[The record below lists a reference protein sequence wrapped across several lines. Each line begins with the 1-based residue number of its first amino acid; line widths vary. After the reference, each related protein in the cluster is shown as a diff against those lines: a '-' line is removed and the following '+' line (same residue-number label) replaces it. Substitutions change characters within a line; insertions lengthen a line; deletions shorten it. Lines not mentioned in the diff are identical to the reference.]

1 MERLLSDLILLT
13 YKTMKIINKKIDE
26 LKPAEYNPRK
36 IGNKEKMEL
45 TKSLK
50 RFDFVQPI
58 VVNINKKRFNVI
70 VGGHQKVKIAK
81 ELGHKTV
88 PCVEVD
94 LDAKTE
100 KELNLRLNKNGGEFD
115 QNLLANLDADLL
127 REVGFLDKEINK
139 IASQN
144 EDSIAQEEEFTSE
157 ILEENNYLVF
167 TFDNSIDWL
176 TIEDKFGLK
185 SVNAKDSK
193 EDYRR
198 KGIGRVIDGKKLL
211 ELL

>member
-1 MERLLSDLILLT
+1 
-13 YKTMKIINKKIDE
+13 MKIINKKIDD
-26 LKPAEYNPRK
+26 LKPSEYNPRK

-50 RFDFVQPI
+50 KFDFVQPI
-58 VVNINKKRFNVI
+58 VVNVNKKRFNVI

-81 ELGHKTV
+81 ELGHKVV

-94 LDAKTE
+94 LDIEQE

-115 QNLLANLDADLL
+115 FALLGNLDKELL
-127 REVGFLDKEINK
+127 RQVGFLDKEINK
-139 IASQN
+139 AIADNS
-144 EDSIAQEEEFTSE
+144 EIAQEEEFTTE
-157 ILEENNYLVF
+157 ILEENNYIVF
-167 TFDNSIDWL
+167 TFDNSVDWL

-185 SVNAKDSK
+185 AVNAKDSK

-198 KGIGRVIDGKKLL
+198 KGIGRVVNGKKLL
-211 ELL
+211 ELLG